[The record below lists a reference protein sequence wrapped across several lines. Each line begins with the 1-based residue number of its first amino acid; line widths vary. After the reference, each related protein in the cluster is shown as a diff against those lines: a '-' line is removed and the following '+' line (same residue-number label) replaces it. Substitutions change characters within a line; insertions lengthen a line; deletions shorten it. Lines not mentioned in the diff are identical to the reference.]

1 MDAGLRAQAK
11 ATSPLSFA
19 QIGGGL
25 LQRKCACGGAPGPR
39 EECEACRKKRLQRA
53 SNSSALESQN
63 DTAVPPIVHEVLHA
77 PGQPLD
83 GSTRAF
89 MEARFGHNFSNVRVH
104 TDATAAQS
112 AKAVSSLA
120 YTVGRDVVFGAG
132 QYAPHTSQGRRLVA
146 HELAHV
152 LQQRGSQPGSAPLSC
167 SNESASEEQNAYFVA
182 TSALLGRRVVDIAHS
197 PPMVQRRSAPYIKKV
212 SVHLTPPQS
221 ADLEW
226 EGTPPADA
234 TGSDN
239 FTVSTGKGYS
249 DPGDPAGTCTR
260 DCCRDPL
267 TQCAPPYNQPGRVGA
282 CCTYYGSSFW
292 TGTPEPEH
300 GPGGWKFWT
309 PIQPYYSS
317 RAIALHQH
325 TEVTGQPIGH
335 GCVRMEEE
343 NARRIAEF
351 SNGRRTNVTIDGRA
365 APVLCEADRRC
376 PGSAPS
382 TGGNR
387 GATLEDPS
395 AGAEQLA
402 TSGAAVPGLEG
413 EMS

>member
-1 MDAGLRAQAK
+1 MLSL
-11 ATSPLSFA
+11 TS
-19 QIGGGL
+19 I
-25 LQRKCACGGAPGPR
+25 LQRQCACGRTPGPTG
-39 EECEACRKKRLQRA
+39 ACHNKRLQRKSKNAVLETPNA
-53 SNSSALESQN
+53 S
-63 DTAVPPIVHEVLHA
+63 AVPSIVHEVLNE

-83 GSTRAF
+83 GQTRAF
-89 MEARFGHNFSNVRVH
+89 MEPRFGHNFSDVRVH
-104 TDATAAQS
+104 ADATAAKS
-112 AKAVSSLA
+112 AKAVSALA
-120 YTVGRDVVFGAG
+120 YTVGQDVVFGAG
-132 QYAPHTSQGRRLVA
+132 QFAPHTSEGRRLVA

-152 LQQRGSQPGSAPLSC
+152 LQQRGGQPGSAPLSC
-167 SNESASEEQNAYFVA
+167 SNESASEEQNADLVA
-182 TSALLGRRVVDIAHS
+182 SSALLGRRAVDIAPC
-197 PPMVQRRSAPYIKKV
+197 PPMVQRRAAPYIKKV
-212 SVHLTPPQS
+212 TVHLTPPQS

-249 DPGDPAGTCTR
+249 DPGDPARTCTR

-267 TQCAPPYNQPGRVGA
+267 TQCAPPYNQPSRVGA
-282 CCTYYGSSFW
+282 CCTYFGSSFW

-335 GCVRMEEE
+335 GCVRMEEA

-351 SNGRRTNVTIDGRA
+351 SNGRQTNVTIDGRA

-376 PGSAPS
+376 PGSAPTPG

-387 GATLEDPS
+387 GATLEDPG

-402 TSGAAVPGLEG
+402 AEMPAVPGLEG